1 MLIKKLN
8 KIYYKILF
16 YFFELYVLI
25 IHIINILIIFLKKM
39 GKVNEKST
47 FSY

>member
-1 MLIKKLN
+1 MK
-8 KIYYKILF
+8 F
-16 YFFELYVLI
+16 YFIFELYVFVR
-25 IHIINILIIFLKKM
+25 HIINILIIFVKKM